1 MENLI
6 ITEKLPLSKKQL
18 LLLDA
23 VFPKEELVSREAKRL
38 YQFESA
44 KAMEDLSNVN
54 DEFIGELFSDDF
66 LYMEYQVIY
75 AHHLKWWTGIC
86 QWYHLYGKLRYVKIN
101 EDWFAD
107 NYRPLETPTAEW
119 DY

>member
-1 MENLI
+1 MKNLI
-6 ITEKLPLSKKQL
+6 ITEKLHLDEKYL

-23 VFPKEELVSREAKRL
+23 VYPKEKLVSREAKRL

-44 KAMEDLSNVN
+44 KAIKDLSSVN
-54 DEFIGELFSDDF
+54 DEFLVELFDDCD
-66 LYMEYQVIY
+66 YMEYQRIY
-75 AHHLKWWTGIC
+75 VHYLKWWISMC
-86 QWYHLYGKLRYVKIN
+86 QWYRIYGKLRYVKIN

-107 NYRPLETPTAEW
+107 NYRPLETPSLEW